1 MLELSTLI
9 HFYNKWHKN
18 RQQDFRVESNPQ
30 LIQEHYIGK
39 LELPDLGASE
49 YIRLVHRTSIHP
61 SLQFIHPTR
70 PWHIHLSLITDF
82 SDKLSTWHIRP
93 EYARAGE
100 IGLGLLL
107 PLVLYSTL
115 PAYRKFSSG
124 IKGPFLVLNLV
135 LRIER
140 PIPRKLGKWAHVSKT
155 KTWETRVGG
164 DQKGGRGC
172 RPAGPDRKDGG

>member
-1 MLELSTLI
+1 MGVLAFLFVPYLAGYLI
-9 HFYNKWHKN
+9 LHLN
-18 RQQDFRVESNPQ
+18 
-30 LIQEHYIGK
+30 IQEHYIGK

-49 YIRLVHRTSIHP
+49 
-61 SLQFIHPTR
+61 
-70 PWHIHLSLITDF
+70 
-82 SDKLSTWHIRP
+82 HIRP

-124 IKGPFLVLNLV
+124 IKGPFLVWNLV

-140 PIPRKLGKWAHVSKT
+140 PIPRELGK
-155 KTWETRVGG
+155 
-164 DQKGGRGC
+164 
-172 RPAGPDRKDGG
+172 